1 MRDLKE
7 NDIVINKN
15 NGEEY
20 YISKI
25 EKVYDIDTGTSKPTG
40 YVECRPNSLDKGL
53 PDYNRFSL
61 DDLDLIEK
69 RE

>member
-15 NGEEY
+15 NCEEY
-20 YISKI
+20 YISKV
-25 EKVYDIDTGTSKPTG
+25 EKVYDDDLGISRPTG
-40 YVECRPNSLDKGL
+40 YVECRPNSLDRGL

-61 DDLDLIEK
+61 DEIELK
-69 RE
+69 Q

>member
-20 YISKI
+20 YISEI
-25 EKVYDIDTGTSKPTG
+25 EKVYDDDLGISRPTG
-40 YVECRPNSLDKGL
+40 YVECRPNSLDRGL

-61 DDLDLIEK
+61 DEIELK
-69 RE
+69 Q

>member
-7 NDIVINKN
+7 GDIVINKN

-20 YISKI
+20 YISEI
-25 EKVYDIDTGTSKPTG
+25 EKVYDVDSGMSKPTG
-40 YVECRPNSLDKGL
+40 YVECRPNSSDREL

-61 DDLDLIEK
+61 DDLELK
-69 RE
+69 Q

>member
-1 MRDLKE
+1 MCNLKE

-25 EKVYDIDTGTSKPTG
+25 EKVYDVDSKISKSTG
-40 YVECRPNSLDKGL
+40 YAECRPYCSDKPL
-53 PDYNRFSL
+53 PEYNRFL
-61 DDLDLIEK
+61 INDLELK
-69 RE
+69 Q